1 MIPPM
6 SPAERQTQLAQELL
20 RIEDLQERLAYV
32 QDRAKRPAPLPPENR
47 TDAFRIQGCATR
59 VWLAPTF
66 ANGRCL
72 FPVDSESLMVRGLAL
87 LLSGVYSGCTPEEVL
102 GFETDILEVVKLGH
116 RISPTRLHGLAQL
129 RLAMQQFASQC
140 PPSASPAACPPSPEP

>member
-1 MIPPM
+1 M
-6 SPAERQTQLAQELL
+6 SPAERQEQLAQELL
-20 RIEDLQERLAYV
+20 RIEDPQERLAYV

-59 VWLAPTF
+59 VWLAP
-66 ANGRCL
+66 ALENGRCL

-87 LLSGVYSGCTPEEVL
+87 LIAGVYSGCTPEAVL
-102 GFETDILEVVKLGH
+102 GFDTNILEEVKLGH

-129 RLAMQQFASQC
+129 RLAMHQFAAQSS
-140 PPSASPAACPPSPEP
+140 PSTTTTGIPSSTEP